1 MRARRKEYS
10 AVGLELRVLMCTQVS
25 IETEYVN
32 IGVCVCVHDPV
43 HPCTHTVTQAHV
55 SLLVLL

>member
-1 MRARRKEYS
+1 MKGIFCCWIGIAGVDVHS
-10 AVGLELRVLMCTQVS
+10 QVS
-25 IETEYVN
+25 IETGYVN